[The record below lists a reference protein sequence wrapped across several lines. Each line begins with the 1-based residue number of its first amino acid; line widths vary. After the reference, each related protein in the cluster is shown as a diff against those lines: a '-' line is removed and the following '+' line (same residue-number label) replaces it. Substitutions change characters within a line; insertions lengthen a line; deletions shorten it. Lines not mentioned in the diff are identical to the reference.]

1 MADRAENNS
10 ATVIGQNMD
19 ENFSEEVVYV
29 RMALREAE
37 RAAARE

>member
-1 MADRAENNS
+1 
-10 ATVIGQNMD
+10 MD